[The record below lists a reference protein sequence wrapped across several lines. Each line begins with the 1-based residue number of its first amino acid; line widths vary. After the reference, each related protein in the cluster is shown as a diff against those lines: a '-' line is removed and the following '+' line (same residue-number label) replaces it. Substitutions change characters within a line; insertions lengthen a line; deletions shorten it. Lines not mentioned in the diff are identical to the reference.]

1 MVPYNRWRTRSPSSV
16 AATEGAEMD
25 VLAYLPMPAPTEQDD
40 TGQPLQPT
48 TREYL
53 RLVPDPDADVEA
65 QVISEIEAARV
76 RRLVGTLERF
86 VIVWHFGLHR
96 QKTLSRKAIAKRLR
110 LSTSVVRRIEGD
122 ALRELRSLSL
132 GEGKAA

>member
-1 MVPYNRWRTRSPSSV
+1 
-16 AATEGAEMD
+16 MD
-25 VLAYLPMPAPTEQDD
+25 VLAYLPTPAPTEQNE

-76 RRLVGTLERF
+76 RRLVSALPKLHRL
-86 VIVWHFGLHR
+86 VITWHFGLDG
-96 QKTLSRKAIAKRLR
+96 QTLSRKAIAKRLR

-122 ALRELRSLSL
+122 ALRELSL